1 MGGHPSRLLHG
12 VQQREGCFLRTFTGA
27 SGRTGPQFVAKQYCI
42 CWEIIVRFTYCEY
55 EIGKGRVGVAENVAF
70 SKTDSDRV
78 QVILRKSGRLRM
90 VK

>member
-1 MGGHPSRLLHG
+1 M
-12 VQQREGCFLRTFTGA
+12 
-27 SGRTGPQFVAKQYCI
+27 YCG
-42 CWEIIVRFTYCEY
+42 Y